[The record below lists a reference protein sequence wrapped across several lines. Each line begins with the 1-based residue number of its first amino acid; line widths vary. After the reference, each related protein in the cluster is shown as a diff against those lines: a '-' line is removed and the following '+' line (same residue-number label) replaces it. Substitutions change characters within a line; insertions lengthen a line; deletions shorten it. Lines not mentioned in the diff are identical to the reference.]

1 MQSDEA
7 VEDFKKRIEN
17 YKKTYETVIVGRW
30 RVSALCFLKNE
41 SQSYA

>member
-17 YKKTYETVIVGRW
+17 YKKTYEPLSLEVD
-30 RVSALCFLKNE
+30 E
-41 SQSYA
+41 